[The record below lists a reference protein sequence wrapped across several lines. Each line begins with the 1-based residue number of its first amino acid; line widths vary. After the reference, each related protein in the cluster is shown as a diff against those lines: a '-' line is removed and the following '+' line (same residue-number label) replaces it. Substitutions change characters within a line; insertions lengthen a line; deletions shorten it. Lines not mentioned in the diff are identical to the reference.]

1 MRPAPLSVRF
11 RRHVDRDGPG
21 GCWLWTGAT
30 FSNGYGHI
38 RDEGRDLLAHR
49 VSWTIYRGRIP
60 EGQVVCH
67 RCDVRACVNPAHLF
81 LGTQRANII
90 DAVEKGRISRWSDK
104 LARPDRDPATGRF
117 RRTA

>member
-1 MRPAPLSVRF
+1 
-11 RRHVDRDGPG
+11 
-21 GCWLWTGAT
+21 LWTGAT

-81 LGTQRANII
+81 LGTQADNMADMVR
-90 DAVEKGRISRWSDK
+90 KGRDLERQVLSRAVR
-104 LARPDRDPATGRF
+104 LHLE
-117 RRTA
+117 RRLLIDGNRTVVFG